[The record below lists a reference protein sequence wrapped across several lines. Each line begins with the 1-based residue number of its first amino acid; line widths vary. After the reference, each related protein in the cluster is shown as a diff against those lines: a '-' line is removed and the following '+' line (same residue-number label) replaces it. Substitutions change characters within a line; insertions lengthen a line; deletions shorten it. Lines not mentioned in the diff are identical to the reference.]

1 MKEERLA
8 RYKELCAKA
17 KEAPLSED
25 ELAEQGALRLEYFAE
40 SGFEVTYITRD
51 LHNSDV
57 EYNIETEH
65 EKMFSD
71 EGIPIKFL
79 IARVKTRDND

>member
-40 SGFEVTYITRD
+40 WKAAFRQQLENTVIQRPDGSKES
-51 LHNSDV
+51 L
-57 EYNIETEH
+57 
-65 EKMFSD
+65 
-71 EGIPIKFL
+71 
-79 IARVKTRDND
+79 NDFKKK

>member
-25 ELAEQGALRLEYFAE
+25 ELAEQGALRLEFCRME
-40 SGFEVTYITRD
+40 SGIQTAARKHRD
-51 LHNSDV
+51 TTPRRLKRIS
-57 EYNIETEH
+57 
-65 EKMFSD
+65 
-71 EGIPIKFL
+71 
-79 IARVKTRDND
+79 